1 MRLNEIIRIFE
12 TVLNGIINFGC
23 YLNFNDMNKKVTFL
37 ISSSLTLLVGV
48 VIFQACSTV
57 PITGRKQLSLVPE
70 SDVVAMG
77 LSSYSDFLKEAKI
90 SNNVAQ
96 TAMVKNSGKKI
107 AAAVNKF
114 LTDNG
119 MGDRVSSFQW
129 EFNLIED
136 DSTVN
141 AWCMPGGKVAFYTGI
156 MPICQDENGVAVV
169 MGHEIAHAVARHGAE
184 RMSQDLGVQMGGAT
198 LQAALAGK
206 SPETQGAFMTAYGVS
221 SQVGV
226 LLPYSRTHETEADKM
241 GLIFIAMAGYDPSY
255 AVDFWKRMAA
265 NGGGSTME
273 ILSTHPSDAT
283 RIKELESFLPEAMKY
298 YKKQ

>member
-1 MRLNEIIRIFE
+1 
-12 TVLNGIINFGC
+12 
-23 YLNFNDMNKKVTFL
+23 MNKKVIFL
-37 ISSSLTLLVGV
+37 ISSALTLLIGV
-48 VIFQACSTV
+48 IIFQACTTV

-77 LSSYSDFLKEAKI
+77 LNSYSDFLKEAKL
-90 SNNVAQ
+90 SNNSAQ
-96 TAMVKNSGKKI
+96 TAMVKNAGKRISG
-107 AAAVNKF
+107 AVDKF

-119 MGDRVSSFQW
+119 MADRVSSFQW
-129 EFNLIED
+129 EFNLID
-136 DSTVN
+136 NDSTVN

-169 MGHEIAHAVARHGAE
+169 MGHEVAHAVARHGAE
-184 RMSQDLGVQMGGAT
+184 RMSQDLGVQMGGVT

-206 SPETQGAFMTAYGVS
+206 SPETQNAFMTAYGVS

-226 LLPYSRTHETEADKM
+226 LLPYSRTHESEADKM
-241 GLIFIAMAGYDPSY
+241 GLIFIAMAGYDPSF
-255 AVDFWKRMAA
+255 AVEFWKRMAA
-265 NGGGSTME
+265 NGGSSTME

-283 RIKELESFLPEAMKY
+283 RIAALEAYLPEAMTY